1 MSITTKTNSDLIN
14 LSALVELAKRLN
26 NELKSMSYSLLQKT
40 EIGNHQLT
48 KLKVEISSNEFF

>member
-40 EIGNHQLT
+40 EIGNH
-48 KLKVEISSNEFF
+48 